1 MAPLLASLGTDSTRA
16 IGLSFNPPIVRNG
29 LVLAL
34 DAGDPASYSGTGTT
48 WNDVSGNGNTFTLN
62 NAGAY
67 NSAGPKYMDF
77 NGSFGA
83 SYLSTQGN
91 ISLSNPP
98 TYMTWTRVLN
108 STGNWR
114 TLTRSIG
121 GGANHH
127 VIILA
132 SGNTLGSY
140 NNTGLNS
147 PLGFNDSGYQITSI
161 PGYGTSKWVC
171 MYWRWSNSNPYYQ
184 MSYNDTPGTIQAS
197 ISTTGAVYSGTSFG
211 SLGCYDANGSPSQFW
226 GDISSFYVWNR
237 TLSDAELLQSFQA
250 TRSRYGL

>member
-1 MAPLLASLGTDSTRA
+1 MPLLESFSTGSA
-16 IGLSFNPPIVRNG
+16 AAYGLFYKPSVVTAG
-29 LVLAL
+29 LALAL
-34 DAGDPASYSGTGTT
+34 DAGNPASYSGTGTT
-48 WNDVSGNGNTFTLN
+48 WSDISGNGNTFTLN
-62 NAGAY
+62 NASAY
-67 NSAGPKYMDF
+67 NATGPKYMDF
-77 NGSFGA
+77 NGSYGA

-91 ISLSNPP
+91 ISLSSPP

-108 STGNWR
+108 STANWR

-127 VIILA
+127 VIVEA
-132 SGNTLGSY
+132 GTHRLGMY
-140 NNTGLNS
+140 NNTGANS
-147 PLGFNDSGYQITSI
+147 PGGYNDSGYLINSL
-161 PGYGTSKWVC
+161 PGYGTSTWVC

-184 MSYNDTPGTIQAS
+184 MSYNDTPGTIRGS

-211 SLGCYDANGSPSQFW
+211 SLGCYDANGTPSQFW

-250 TRSRYGL
+250 TRTRYGV